1 VTTPEAALAADLR
14 FVKLMHLALANR
26 DVFSS
31 TRQLYVVATVMGE
44 AEMDHFAAAFAEA
57 LAVVARAMHAT
68 SPVL

>member
-1 VTTPEAALAADLR
+1 
-14 FVKLMHLALANR
+14 
-26 DVFSS
+26 
-31 TRQLYVVATVMGE
+31 MGE